1 MFAQDLSSRHRLCDA
16 VLIVPPFAG
25 LDRPSLAMH
34 LLQACARTRGFEV
47 AVLYANMLLA
57 REIGEREYGAI
68 CFASTS
74 NLLGER
80 FFAPAAY
87 GVPTAVYEGR
97 RHGDQPEAERASHV
111 PPMGWEGFRQ
121 LASRAEAWAE
131 GLASQL
137 AGVAP
142 GIVGCTSTFEQ
153 TAASLAILL
162 RLKRLRPDI
171 VTILG
176 GANCEGEMG
185 EGMRSLAPEIDYIFS
200 GESEVTFLNFLA
212 AIRAGAR
219 PQERLF
225 QGSACRDLDH
235 LPTPDFSEYYT
246 QLAEVLPESELA
258 AAGSI
263 WLPYE
268 SSRGCWWGEKSHC
281 TFCGINGGGMVF
293 RQKSADRVIAELKV
307 LLEGHPTN
315 KVCMVDNIMPHDY
328 FRTLLPRLPE
338 EVPGAHMFF
347 EQKANLTLEKV
358 RLLKT
363 SGVAVIQ
370 PGIEALSTPLLRLMK
385 KGVSAP
391 QNIALLRYARA
402 VDLAVNW
409 NLLYAFPGDRLSWY
423 EDTLNLLPLLAHL
436 NPPSGLCHLS
446 LDRFS
451 PYFDHAKE
459 YGIERLRPMAP
470 YLDILPVHAEPHK
483 LAYHFAGDY
492 ASESKGAQRLIED
505 LEAALATWRERWKP
519 EAHALPALEIAPIG
533 DCAYLLVD
541 TRGLPGSLEFE
552 FLDEKQA
559 AVALVGGASNPAPE
573 TVEWALERKVC
584 VQLDHR
590 CVPLCTAPPDLLAWF
605 EARRPEDVIRPW
617 GIQTQEAG
625 TLGHSLRAAE
635 PAALVPLLELDRHA
649 SEPAPRREP

>member
-1 MFAQDLSSRHRLCDA
+1 VLAQSLASRLHSCDV

-25 LDRPSLAMH
+25 LDRPSLAVH
-34 LLQACARTRGFEV
+34 LLQACARARGFELV
-47 AVLYANMLLA
+47 VLYANMLLA
-57 REIGEREYGAI
+57 RAIGEREYGAI

-87 GVPTAVYEGR
+87 GMPASIYEGR
-97 RHGDQPEAERASHV
+97 GSGDRLEAERASHV
-111 PPMGWEGFRQ
+111 PPMGWESFRQ

-131 GLASQL
+131 GLASEL
-137 AGVAP
+137 AEAAP

-153 TAASLAILL
+153 TAASLAMLL
-162 RLKRLRPDI
+162 RLKKIRPDV

-185 EGMRSLAPEIDYIFS
+185 EGIRTLAPEIDYVFS
-200 GESEVTFLNFLA
+200 GESEVTFLSFLA
-212 AIRAGAR
+212 AIRAGR
-219 PQERLF
+219 PPEERLL
-225 QGSACRDLDH
+225 QGSPCRDLDH

-293 RQKSADRVIAELKV
+293 RQKSADRVVAELKV
-307 LLEGHPTN
+307 LLERHPTN

-338 EVPGAHMFF
+338 EVPGVHMFF
-347 EQKANLTLEKV
+347 EQKANLTLERV
-358 RLLKT
+358 RLLKS

-385 KGVSAP
+385 KGVNAA

-423 EDTLNLLPLLAHL
+423 EDTLGLLPLLAHL
-436 NPPSGLCHLS
+436 NPPTGLCHLS

-451 PYFDHAKE
+451 PYFDHAAE
-459 YGIERLRPMAP
+459 YGIGRLRPMAP
-470 YLDILPVHAEPHK
+470 YFDILPAHADPHK
-483 LAYHFAGDY
+483 IAYHFAGDY
-492 ASESKGAQRLIED
+492 TSESRGARRLVED
-505 LEAALATWRERWKP
+505 LEAGLVTWRDRWKP
-519 EAHALPALEIAPIG
+519 EANALPTLEIAPIG
-533 DCAYLLVD
+533 EGTYLLVD

-559 AVALVGGASNPAPE
+559 AVALIGGAADPSPE
-573 TVEWALERKVC
+573 TVEWALERKAC
-584 VQLDHR
+584 VELDHR
-590 CVPLCTAPPDLLAWF
+590 LVPLCTAPPDLLARF
-605 EARRPEDVIRPW
+605 ETRTPESVAKTCDV
-617 GIQTQEAG
+617 QQQEAG
-625 TLGHSLRAAE
+625 VLGNSLRSTE
-635 PAALVPLLELDRHA
+635 PAALIPRLERDRGT
-649 SEPAPRREP
+649 SDSAPRE